1 MFCPVHSFM
10 IDSFFTENNF
20 YGIFQTFSDEGFER
34 ESIVLRGIPRKV
46 GCYPLE
52 RRSPDLRINEIPS
65 ISYSLSGSDGDVLI
79 GSYTLNP
86 MHRDSN
92 LIELTEID
100 TINRRV
106 YDRLGASF
114 VLRDTSINFLHPNF
128 IRLFNPEIEAT
139 YE

>member
-1 MFCPVHSFM
+1 M
-10 IDSFFTENNF
+10 
-20 YGIFQTFSDEGFER
+20 
-34 ESIVLRGIPRKV
+34 
-46 GCYPLE
+46 
-52 RRSPDLRINEIPS
+52 
-65 ISYSLSGSDGDVLI
+65 SGSDGDVLI